1 MEARAAHAFG
11 SNAWTVDGAARFAFH
26 AERFVDGVSLDV
38 ADVAGGADVVV
49 FGGGGGRDAVPLCFF
64 GDVAVDAEATDP
76 ARWRLPAQ
84 RCGGAACLGWTAM
97 KCSAPSH
104 PAGFVVLSF
113 GAAHDSAPF
122 LSDGGAAAF
131 ASRSSLS
138 TRRRAC
144 APGSRRTRPRRA
156 AAWCSCAART

>member
-1 MEARAAHAFG
+1 M
-11 SNAWTVDGAARFAFH
+11 DGAARFAYH

-49 FGGGGGRDAVPLCFF
+49 FEAAADATPCLLCFF

-122 LSDGGAAAF
+122 LSDGGAAAASAQF
-131 ASRSSLS
+131 AFHAPARV
-138 TRRRAC
+138 RAGF
-144 APGSRRTRPRRA
+144 PSHSPA
-156 AAWCSCAART
+156 AGGARCSCAART

>member
-11 SNAWTVDGAARFAFH
+11 SNAWTVDGAARFAYH

-64 GDVAVDAEATDP
+64 GDVAVDAEATP

-84 RCGGAACLGWTAM
+84 RCGGAACPGWTAM

-113 GAAHDSAPF
+113 GAAHAARRRSSRTAAPPPRA
-122 LSDGGAAAF
+122 GAVRFPTRWRAF
-131 ASRSSLS
+131 A
-138 TRRRAC
+138 
-144 APGSRRTRPRRA
+144 PEKP
-156 AAWCSCAART
+156 